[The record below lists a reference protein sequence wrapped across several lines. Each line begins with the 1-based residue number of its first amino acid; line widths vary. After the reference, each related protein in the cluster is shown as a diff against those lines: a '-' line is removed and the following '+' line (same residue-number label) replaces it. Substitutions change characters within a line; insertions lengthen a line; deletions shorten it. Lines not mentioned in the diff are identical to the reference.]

1 MAASLASFFLAFD
14 LFPSGR
20 EAKTAGTPIGRRWR
34 HRSTACRP
42 VRPIHHP
49 AAGSQPSGGTGPR
62 FFRRRRRRLT
72 ANIPSLPDPPRTKK
86 QTNGGGGGGNAAPDC
101 RFWLGSTTEN
111 DRTECDAS
119 ATFLPTPNDNYGKV
133 LGFSKG
139 RQRRA
144 DPRWRFAENQSGPDG
159 HFSSQTRFPTRFFQ
173 KTPQK
178 NSASHSSTMT
188 RIPFID
194 ADRLWPAQKASRT
207 KALL

>member
-1 MAASLASFFLAFD
+1 MASSINSLPAGPADPS
-14 LFPSGR
+14 SGR
-20 EAKTAGTPIGRRWR
+20 RIPAFRR
-34 HRSTACRP
+34 HRTPFLPSA
-42 VRPIHHP
+42 P
-49 AAGSQPSGGTGPR
+49 ASSYGQYSVASRSASDQ
-62 FFRRRRRRLT
+62 
-72 ANIPSLPDPPRTKK
+72 KK
-86 QTNGGGGGGNAAPDC
+86 QTNGGGNAAPDC